1 MIHFTMGFRMTWF
14 DPRIVVELNETEEQ
28 YAHLYRDQRDK
39 FWFPDIFLLNSIDVN
54 IPRLTLDPVFF
65 RVDKNGMVEF
75 SIREEMKA
83 VCPMNFLHYPVR
95 FKCKTLRLSSHFSTA
110 IFNKYS
116 GGCSRMQP

>member
-1 MIHFTMGFRMTWF
+1 MGFRMTWF
-14 DPRIVVELNETEEQ
+14 DPRIVVELNETEV

-116 GGCSRMQP
+116 GGCSRMQPRI